1 MTTHINDA
9 QFLFY
14 GGNPVAQ
21 INIETIEVLRARSP
35 ITQEP
40 VALDTAIQLSF
51 GAPQS
56 VSDFDLDALGNI
68 TCKVAD
74 AYSLWLRVQFGRTG
88 TPGEAI
94 VLMRAL
100 LNGTQAG
107 ASVFTRLRGQGAYA
121 VPGTFQGVLNLTA
134 GDVITVEVARDSAG
148 IDEGGVFAF
157 APTIAGWNDAP
168 SCQVIVNRI
177 VGST

>member
-21 INIETIEVLRARSP
+21 INIETIEVLRAGSP

-56 VSDFDLDALGNI
+56 VSEFDLDALGNL

-74 AYSLWLRVQFGRTG
+74 EYSLWLRVQFGRTG

-107 ASVFTRLRGQGAYA
+107 ASVFTRLDDASTV
-121 VPGTFQGVLNLTA
+121 VPGTFQGVINLTA

-148 IDEGGVFAF
+148 INEGGVFAF

-168 SCQVIVNRI
+168 SCQVIFNRI

>member
-9 QFLFY
+9 QSLFY
-14 GGNPVAQ
+14 GGNPVAAV
-21 INIETIEVLRARSP
+21 NIETIEVLRAGSP

-56 VSDFDLDALGNI
+56 VPEFDLDALGNL

-74 AYSLWLRVQFGRTG
+74 EYSLWLRVQFGRTG

-107 ASVFTRLRGQGAYA
+107 ASVFTRLDDASTV
-121 VPGTFQGVLNLTA
+121 VPGTFQGVINLTA

-148 IDEGGVFAF
+148 INEGGAFAF
-157 APTIAGWNDAP
+157 APTIAGWSDAP
-168 SCQVIVNRI
+168 SCQVIFNRVI
-177 VGST
+177 GST